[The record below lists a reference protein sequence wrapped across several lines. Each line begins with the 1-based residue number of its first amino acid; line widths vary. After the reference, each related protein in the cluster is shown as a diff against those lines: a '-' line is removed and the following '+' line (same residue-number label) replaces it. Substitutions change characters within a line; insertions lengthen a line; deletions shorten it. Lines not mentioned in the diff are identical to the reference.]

1 VRIENWLG
9 LETARDGRAIF
20 RNIFAPD
27 LETSIPCDVLALSL
41 GRVPNQEL
49 EASARAR
56 GMEVATAGD
65 CRSPRTIE
73 EAILEGTLAA
83 ATLSEVRAPAAVA

>member
-9 LETARDGRAIF
+9 LESAEGGKVMF
-20 RNIFAPD
+20 RNIFAPE
-27 LETSIPCDVLALSL
+27 LETSISCDVLALSL

-49 EASARAR
+49 ETELRAR
-56 GMEVATAGD
+56 GRNVVTAGD

-83 ATLSEVRAPAAVA
+83 AAHRNVPAAAAVA